1 MVVVSYSGKEINAKL
16 VYYGPGLSGK
26 TTNLEHIY
34 QSVPAS
40 NRGKMVSMK
49 TRTERTLFFDFLPV
63 DLGEIGGFKTRF
75 LLYTV
80 PGQVY
85 YNATRKLVLRGVDA
99 VIFVADSGQG
109 KMEENLESLENLRE
123 NLREYGLS
131 LDEMPWVIQYN
142 KRDLPNAYSL
152 EELEAAL
159 NPAGVPSFEAVATS
173 GQGVF
178 ECFRGTAR
186 ILLQKL
192 SQEIKLGTTKPSAL
206 TAPRAGEGDSVSMAA
221 PPGLISGAAPGKG
234 YRPPLPTSKP
244 GAVPPAVPQ
253 PPRPAP
259 PTPTPIEAD
268 KAAPGKPYRPP
279 LPGQTPPPVT
289 PRPGQSRVM
298 PSPFADAPPKSGAS
312 RIMPS
317 PVPPPP
323 PLPEPDPAGAS
334 WFEEDVVAES
344 VPDVEQVEEVF
355 APSLELDES
364 ETVSSRTLDADGSW
378 MNEAGSTQSGYIETI
393 KDDDFQTDEVQVSG
407 DALTQEFQQPVSER
421 THTGLRASTDAL
433 SRGIEP
439 DSDDLDFEE
448 DEPGFWGRLFRRK
461 TKDRDEAEQ
470 FRRYPAPDVT
480 AKTKPL
486 FDEPSLETMPPATPL
501 EPMDAPSPRAKV
513 PPPPPQLHREP
524 RPVTPPASSPA
535 PAWTQGPVVVER
547 TIQVPIALGPE
558 EVRRGA
564 VLKVTLE
571 IVVDGSQTRQE
582 RDRAA

>member
-159 NPAGVPSFEAVATS
+159 NPGGVPSFEAVATS

-221 PPGLISGAAPGKG
+221 PPGLISGAAPGKA
-234 YRPPLPTSKP
+234 YRPPLPSSKP
-244 GAVPPAVPQ
+244 GAVPPAVPH
-253 PPRPAP
+253 PPRPSAP
-259 PTPTPIEAD
+259 PPQSSEAD
-268 KAAPGKPYRPP
+268 KVGPGKPYRPP
-279 LPGQTPPPVT
+279 LPGQTPPPAP

-298 PSPFADAPPKSGAS
+298 PSPLAPPDPPARPGAS
-312 RIMPS
+312 RVMPS
-317 PVPPPP
+317 PLTPPPP
-323 PLPEPDPAGAS
+323 NPEPEPAGAS
-334 WFEEDVVAES
+334 WFEEDAAQK
-344 VPDVEQVEEVF
+344 PMGHVEHVEEVF
-355 APSLELDES
+355 APPLDLDES
-364 ETVSSRTLDADGSW
+364 DPVTSRTSDAGASW
-378 MNEAGSTQSGYIETI
+378 MNEAGSPQAGYIETI
-393 KDDDFQTDEVQVSG
+393 RDEDIDAPVLESEDLMESSHGTFGRGNEALARAIEQDSG
-407 DALTQEFQQPVSER
+407 
-421 THTGLRASTDAL
+421 
-433 SRGIEP
+433 
-439 DSDDLDFEE
+439 DDLDFEE

-461 TKDRDEAEQ
+461 TKDRVDTEQ
-470 FRRYPAPDVT
+470 FRRYPAPDLT

-486 FDEPSLETMPPATPL
+486 FEEPSVEETLPPMPL
-501 EPMDAPSPRAKV
+501 EPMEPALPPRAKV
-513 PPPPPQLHREP
+513 PPSPPQFHREP
-524 RPVTPPASSPA
+524 RSVTPPAPS
-535 PAWTQGPVVVER
+535 WDQGPVVVER
-547 TIQVPIALGPE
+547 TIQVPIALGLE

-571 IVVDGSQTRQE
+571 IVVDGSQVRQE

>member
-34 QSVPAS
+34 QSVPAT

-159 NPAGVPSFEAVATS
+159 NPGGVPSFEAVATT
-173 GQGVF
+173 GDGVF

-206 TAPRAGEGDSVSMAA
+206 TAPKPGETESVSSAP
-221 PPGLISGAAPGKG
+221 PPGLMSGSAPGKA
-234 YRPPLPTSKP
+234 YRPPLPTTAKP
-244 GAVPPAVPQ
+244 GAVPPAVPH
-253 PPRPAP
+253 PPRPSA
-259 PTPTPIEAD
+259 PTPPAAGSVETPGAG
-268 KAAPGKPYRPP
+268 ARPYRPP
-279 LPGQTPPPVT
+279 VPGQTPAPATPPAAPPAAARRPT
-289 PRPGQSRVM
+289 PEPRPGS
-298 PSPFADAPPKSGAS
+298 S

-317 PVPPPP
+317 PVAPPPP
-323 PLPEPDPAGAS
+323 VQEPAPLASGADWFQEDATPEPVSAVDEA
-334 WFEEDVVAES
+334 
-344 VPDVEQVEEVF
+344 F
-355 APSLELDES
+355 APSLELDETAPPQTPF
-364 ETVSSRTLDADGSW
+364 ETGAAW
-378 MNEAGSTQSGYIETI
+378 IKEAGAPEPEFAAEPGYIETVRDNEMSLDELPDHHSGALARQFDSP
-393 KDDDFQTDEVQVSG
+393 DD
-407 DALTQEFQQPVSER
+407 P
-421 THTGLRASTDAL
+421 
-433 SRGIEP
+433 
-439 DSDDLDFEE
+439 SDTLLE
-448 DEPGFWGRLFRRK
+448 DEPGFWGRLFKRK
-461 TKDRDEAEQ
+461 SKDRDPEN
-470 FRRYPAPDVT
+470 FRRYPTADLTSRPKPVPNLAPTETPRT
-480 AKTKPL
+480 APVPRMAAP
-486 FDEPSLETMPPATPL
+486 EPPVK
-501 EPMDAPSPRAKV
+501 APSVAPV
-513 PPPPPQLHREP
+513 TLHREVL
-524 RPVTPPASSPA
+524 RPAPAPEPASS
-535 PAWTQGPVVVER
+535 WVEEPVVVER
-547 TIQVPIALGPE
+547 TVQVPIALGPE
-558 EVRRGA
+558 EARRGA
-564 VLKVTLE
+564 ILKLTLE
-571 IVVDGSQTRQE
+571 IVIDGSRSRLD
-582 RDRAA
+582 RDQAA

>member
-34 QSVPAS
+34 QSVPAT

-131 LDEMPWVIQYN
+131 LDQMPWVIQYN

-159 NPAGVPSFEAVATS
+159 NPGGVPSYEAVATT

-221 PPGLISGAAPGKG
+221 PPGLMSGTVPGKG
-234 YRPPLPTSKP
+234 YRPPLPTAKP
-244 GAVPPAVPQ
+244 GAVPPAVPH
-253 PPRPAP
+253 PPRPSAP
-259 PTPTPIEAD
+259 LPSPIEAE

-279 LPGQTPPPVT
+279 LPGRAPAPGMGAA

-298 PSPFADAPPKSGAS
+298 PSPLASPDAPTRQGSS

-317 PVPPPP
+317 PVTPPPP
-323 PLPEPDPAGAS
+323 AREPEPAGAS
-334 WFEEDVVAES
+334 WFEDEAAPE
-344 VPDVEQVEEVF
+344 PVEQMDQVEEVF
-355 APSLELDES
+355 APALELDES
-364 ETVSSRTLDADGSW
+364 DAVMPRTTDAGASW
-378 MNEAGSTQSGYIETI
+378 MNEASVPQAGYIETI
-393 KDDDFQTDEVQVSG
+393 RDEDV
-407 DALTQEFQQPVSER
+407 DAPDLA
-421 THTGLRASTDAL
+421 THDAATLPPQAGLDRASNEAL
-433 SRGIEP
+433 ARALEQDP
-439 DSDDLDFEE
+439 DHDMDFEE

-461 TKDRDEAEQ
+461 TKERSETEP

-486 FDEPSLETMPPATPL
+486 FDEPSMEAAPPPMPL
-501 EPMDAPSPRAKV
+501 EPMEEPMPPPRAKV
-513 PPPPPQLHREP
+513 PPSPPQFHREP
-524 RPVTPPASSPA
+524 RSAPPLPSTPS
-535 PAWTQGPVVVER
+535 WDEEPVVVER
-547 TIQVPIALGPE
+547 TIRVPIALGPE

-564 VLKVTLE
+564 VLKLSLE
-571 IVVDGSQTRQE
+571 IVVDGSQAGQE